1 LFSGATPGQSFD
13 TSFRIRQ
20 PQCQHPEGD
29 LILSVNGTAISSPT
43 DMNNR
48 VERLAGQKIEVN
60 LLRDRMPH
68 NLEVQL

>member
-1 LFSGATPGQSFD
+1 
-13 TSFRIRQ
+13 
-20 PQCQHPEGD
+20 
-29 LILSVNGTAISSPT
+29 
-43 DMNNR
+43 MNNR